1 MTGTLVT
8 LVVMAWRQ
16 ESLLRDTIAAAFA
29 QTYQPLEILLS
40 DDASADGSF
49 AVMAEMA
56 NAYTGPHRVR
66 LNRNPVNLGLIGH
79 INRVFE
85 LAEGALIVYNAG
97 DDLSE
102 PDRVA
107 RLHEVWAAGRPAL
120 VHSNVTDIDPEGA
133 LLPRQRERGRHDHL
147 AAKTLEEVATTKNN
161 CIGASCAWDPRL
173 VSAFGPITETGLFED
188 RIFYFRA
195 RLLGDVGYVND
206 RLLRYRR
213 GGGLSFD
220 RGEGEEETRRNFE
233 IDLATLR
240 QRLKDCL
247 RVAPD
252 RAEVIQ
258 ALKRKIRKRERQL
271 AEMAPAP

>member
-8 LVVMAWRQ
+8 LVVMVWRQ
-16 ESLLRDTIAAAFA
+16 EPLLRETIAAAFA

-40 DDASADGSF
+40 DDASPDGSF
-49 AVMAEMA
+49 AVMQDMA
-56 NAYTGPHRVR
+56 AAYSGPHRITF
-66 LNRNPVNLGLIGH
+66 NRNPANLGLIGH

-85 LAEGALIVYNAG
+85 LAGGELIVYNAG

-107 RLHEVWAAGRPAL
+107 RLQAVWATGRPAL
-120 VHSNVTDIDPEGA
+120 VHSNVTDIGPDGA
-133 LLPRQRERGRHDHL
+133 PLPRQRERGRHDHL
-147 AAKTLEEVATTKNN
+147 AAKPLDEVATTKNN
-161 CIGASCAWDPRL
+161 CIGASCAWDARL
-173 VSAFGPITETGLFED
+173 VSAFGPITESGLFED
-188 RIFYFRA
+188 RVFYFRA

-213 GGGLSFD
+213 GTGLSFD

-240 QRLKDCL
+240 QRLKDCQHI
-247 RVAPD
+247 APD
-252 RAEVIQ
+252 RGDVIR
-258 ALKRKIRKRERQL
+258 ALKRKIRKREGQL
-271 AEMAPAP
+271 ATMAPDA